1 MEPSWNSALRA
12 TEPDTGDDRGGHCV
26 PEHAGAGHGDSS
38 GADKHVWEQ
47 GRRHGAGAGR
57 GLRGYSADN
66 GAVSLG

>member
-1 MEPSWNSALRA
+1 MEPSWNNAVRA
-12 TEPDTGDDRGGHCV
+12 TEPGTGDDGGGHCV

-47 GRRHGAGAGR
+47 GRRHGAGAGC
-57 GLRGYSADN
+57 GLQGDYVGN